1 MITWLESLPLAF
13 IPLFVAID
21 PIGLVP
27 LFMGLTKDIGPTR
40 FRKVINQA
48 SITAAGVC
56 IGFMLL
62 GKAMFTALGITI
74 ADFQVAGG
82 LILLG
87 LAAKDLLGMGSHSAD
102 IAPEED
108 VGVVPL
114 GMPLIAGPAAIAT
127 LLSVMD
133 TVGVSQA
140 LVALAVNLLL
150 VNLAFRNSNRIA
162 EFIGI
167 TGMKAIAKIVGL
179 LLTAIAV
186 NMIRRGLEMG

>member
-1 MITWLESLPLAF
+1 MMTWLESLPLAF

-62 GKAMFTALGITI
+62 GKAIFTALGITI
-74 ADFQVAGG
+74 SDFQVAGG

-87 LAAKDLLGMGSHSAD
+87 FAAKDLLGMGSHAAEL
-102 IAPEED
+102 APEED

-114 GMPLIAGPAAIAT
+114 GMPLIAGPAAITT
-127 LLSVMD
+127 LLSTMD
-133 TVGVSQA
+133 TVGVSQS
-140 LVALAVNLLL
+140 LVALALNLLL
-150 VNLAFRNSNRIA
+150 VNLAFRNSDRIA

-167 TGMKAIAKIVGL
+167 TGMKAIAKIIGL